1 MKILHIIPM
10 YFPAFKYGGPSVSI
24 HALNKSLVKKGIEVS
39 VMTTVAG
46 LENMSSI
53 KRNEWINLDGVK
65 VKYFPYY
72 LKDNYTF
79 SPQMLCAI
87 LKEAKNYDVIHV
99 TMLWQFQ
106 ALAGSIGSLLHNKPY
121 IICPAGALSYESVN
135 SKSKNI

>member
-53 KRNEWINLDGVK
+53 KRNEWIKSNCVGL
-65 VKYFPYY
+65 P
-72 LKDNYTF
+72 L
-79 SPQMLCAI
+79 
-87 LKEAKNYDVIHV
+87 AKPMEPVGKKQLP
-99 TMLWQFQ
+99 M
-106 ALAGSIGSLLHNKPY
+106 
-121 IICPAGALSYESVN
+121 
-135 SKSKNI
+135 